1 LGIQQVAMLTE
12 KLDIDLHIEHAEVR
26 IEYVLHNAGP
36 KVTVEAGF
44 PSAVPE
50 WSRGALLELTL
61 DAETLRLS
69 RARLIPVEIAD
80 DGAAALAR

>member
-1 LGIQQVAMLTE
+1 MLSE

-44 PSAVPE
+44 PSAVPPNGAGGRC
-50 WSRGALLELTL
+50 WSSHSMR
-61 DAETLRLS
+61 R
-69 RARLIPVEIAD
+69 R
-80 DGAAALAR
+80 